1 MESGQYDSFING
13 FSRNPEQ
20 CEKLNSLTQKG
31 NAAFCPLISWNEL
44 LNNMRYPFV
53 LCLPIR
59 NQHQLPASDSIQ
71 PNPSTECYSHKGSE
85 KLTINRRVFEGSQ
98 RYLNTRLKCKERERN
113 LISTKEQKL
122 HIKEYNVAYNLIGP
136 KAIPYASLKG
146 IQFETNINKIL
157 SRVTAC
163 SFHF

>member
-1 MESGQYDSFING
+1 
-13 FSRNPEQ
+13 
-20 CEKLNSLTQKG
+20 
-31 NAAFCPLISWNEL
+31 
-44 LNNMRYPFV
+44 MRYPFV

-163 SFHF
+163 FFHFSFHSNTKASRPRTAGSGLSHCNGTQTNNGIEERAEK